1 MSMMQMMMLAKSSAS
16 EPVTSFTH
24 GGDSYASYERSIGN
38 SYEKT
43 FSAPSSA
50 QAGDLLILTT
60 FIDGNYEIE
69 TPPSGWTEI
78 GNTTDDSDGYTS
90 FPGGHSYYQ
99 IYNGSDTEWTVTWNG
114 SDTSA
119 GIVVAFRPDNP
130 ITTVTIEQFQG
141 SYSASPLSDTISS
154 VTDDPAV
161 GGRIYMYF
169 LTGRPT
175 ATFIQNPV
183 PSFIDPASG
192 SPITGWTHVDG
203 DGALDGDDYMDYAY
217 KLAAAGD
224 AFVST
229 TITTNDGGQQSQHF
243 FIVNAV

>member
-1 MSMMQMMMLAKSSAS
+1 MSAILLAAANVFGGAA
-16 EPVTSFTH
+16 VTSFTH
-24 GGDSYASYERSIGN
+24 VGASYERSKTN
-38 SYEKT
+38 TSTKT
-43 FSAPSSA
+43 FTPPSGT
-50 QAGDLLILTT
+50 QAGDLLILAT
-60 FIDGNYEIE
+60 FIDNNLSIT

-78 GNTTDDSDGYTS
+78 GNTADLGSNFPEGY
-90 FPGGHSYYQ
+90 SYYQ
-99 IYNGSDTEWTVTWNG
+99 IYNGTDSSWTATWSG

-130 ITTVTIEQFQG
+130 ITTATVVQFQG
-141 SYSASPLSDTISS
+141 SYSASPLSDTIST

-175 ATFIQNPV
+175 ATLVQDPV
-183 PSFIDPASG
+183 PTFTPSS
-192 SPITGWTHVDG
+192 GWTHVDG
-203 DGALDGDDYMDYAY
+203 DLSVTGLTVDNMDYAY

-229 TITTNDGGQQSQHF
+229 TITTNDAGQQTQHF